1 MITKQYLY
9 TSLLVFVFQ
18 VENYFQRKTNDFPQS
33 NEKHFKLLFGKHP
46 KHDMKRSFP
55 QLMTVDVV
63 TNVNVGVR
71 ES

>member
-1 MITKQYLY
+1 MISHSRMRLK
-9 TSLLVFVFQ
+9 
-18 VENYFQRKTNDFPQS
+18 
-33 NEKHFKLLFGKHP
+33 FKLLFGKHP

>member
-1 MITKQYLY
+1 MMTKQYLY

-46 KHDMKRSFP
+46 KHEKKIFSEPILRAKIENMIPPDYV
-55 QLMTVDVV
+55 LC
-63 TNVNVGVR
+63 
-71 ES
+71 